1 MDQQTLNDLIERSKR
16 NDQKAFRT
24 IVENYQSLV
33 YSLAFRLLGNED
45 EAKDLVQETFIRVWA
60 NLAGFRTDKKF
71 STWIYT
77 IATNLCLDRLKS
89 SKCNLKNCDC
99 SETLINIA
107 SSDNAEQPL
116 IKSELG
122 AIISTLTNELTP
134 KQKIVFTLRC
144 LEELEIEEIIQI
156 TGMTAGKIKSNLFLA
171 RHTIQQKL
179 EKYGNY
185 GK

>member
-1 MDQQTLNDLIERSKR
+1 MDDKTLNYLIERSKR

-24 IVENYQSLV
+24 IVENNQYRI
-33 YSLAFRLLGNED
+33 YSLAFRLLGNKD
-45 EAKDLVQETFIRVWA
+45 EAKDIVQETFIRIWT

-89 SKCNLKNCDC
+89 TKYNLKNTDS
-99 SETLINIA
+99 SETLINLA
-107 SSDNAEQPL
+107 SSDNAEQSL
-116 IKSELG
+116 MNSELG
-122 AIISTLTNELTP
+122 AIIATLTNELTP

-156 TGMTAGKIKSNLFLA
+156 TGMTTGKIKSNLFLA
-171 RHTIQQKL
+171 RQTIRQKL
-179 EKYGNY
+179 EKY
-185 GK
+185 